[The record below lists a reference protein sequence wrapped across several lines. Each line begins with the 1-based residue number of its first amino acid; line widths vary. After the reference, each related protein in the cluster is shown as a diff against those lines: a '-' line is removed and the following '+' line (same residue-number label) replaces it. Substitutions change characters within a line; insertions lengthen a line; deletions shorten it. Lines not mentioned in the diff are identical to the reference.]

1 MYTLHNKD
9 EYDGQLRPKGGLQSS
24 LCSNIGPSC
33 SSPLSFN
40 YSDSVSEDDALD
52 YLAKVYV
59 DIYFDFIKKQN
70 NHAT

>member
-1 MYTLHNKD
+1 MNKLHKQD

-24 LCSNIGPSC
+24 LCSNIDPSC

-40 YSDSVSEDDALD
+40 PSVSEEDALD
-52 YLAKVYV
+52 YLAEIYI
-59 DIYFDFIKKQN
+59 DIYFNHIKKN